1 MAGSIVENIT
11 PLILTYNEAPNLH
24 RTLGQLGWA
33 KRIVVIDSYSTD
45 ETLQILSCYP
55 QVELYQRE
63 FETFAAQC
71 NYGLQLIL
79 SQWVLS
85 LDADY
90 LLTDELVAE
99 LKSLQP
105 SAATN
110 AYWAK
115 FKYCIYGTPLRG
127 TLYPPR
133 KVLYRREKA
142 IYEDDGH
149 AHHVQVAGKTDW
161 LSSCILHDD
170 RKPLSRWLASQ
181 DRYMI
186 REVEKLRQTPVA
198 QLSLIDRIRRGKIFA
213 PFIVFFYCLILK
225 RCALDGWPGWYYA
238 LQRALAEVLLAVR
251 LIENEKLSPQPDI
264 SGNDRIPSE
273 NLQERG
279 PFSLK
284 DSN

>member
-1 MAGSIVENIT
+1 MAESIAETIT

-45 ETLQILSCYP
+45 ETLQILNSYP
-55 QVELYQRE
+55 QVQVYQR
-63 FETFAAQC
+63 TFDTAACQD
-71 NYGLQLIL
+71 NFGLAQITTE
-79 SQWVLS
+79 WVLS

-90 LLTDELVAE
+90 VLSDELVEEIQRLA
-99 LKSLQP
+99 P
-105 SAATN
+105 SDLTN

-115 FKYCIYGTPLRG
+115 FKYCISGKPLRG

-142 IYEDDGH
+142 HYIDDGH
-149 AHHVQVAGKTDW
+149 TQRVQVAGKTDW

-198 QLSLIDRIRRGKIFA
+198 ELSLIDRIRRGKLFA

-251 LIENEKLSPQPDI
+251 LIENEKLSPQLEP
-264 SGNDRIPSE
+264 SGNDRIPTK